1 MRILLIRHGDPDY
14 EHDTLTEKGWR
25 EAGLLAQAAPS
36 MGINDCYLSP
46 LGRAKDTALGSLKA
60 MGKEA
65 RILDWLREFPA
76 KADLGLSEEL
86 PKAYGHTSREDGE
99 DRQSMMRDVV
109 WDMVP
114 AYWTNHPEFM
124 ETDGWR
130 ESLVAQ
136 SGDVVPVYDRVC
148 GEFDRLLEDYGYVR
162 KDRLYRVVQENTK
175 TIACYCHFGIICA
188 LLSHLWN
195 VSPFILWHGLALAPT
210 SVTEIVSEERQQG
223 IASFRALR
231 VGDLSHLWAGQEP
244 PSFAARFCE
253 VFSNREQRH

>member
-25 EAGLLAQAAPS
+25 EAALLAQAAPS
-36 MGINDCYLSP
+36 MRIDDCYMSP
-46 LGRAKDTALGSLKA
+46 LGRARDTASRSLKA

-65 RILDWLREFPA
+65 RTLDWLREFPA
-76 KADLGLSEEL
+76 KADLGMSGEL
-86 PKAYGHTSREDGE
+86 AAAYAENGGKDPSYLV
-99 DRQSMMRDVV
+99 RDVI

-114 AYWTNHPEFM
+114 AYWTRHPEFM
-124 ETDGWR
+124 ESDGWR
-130 ESLVAQ
+130 RSLVAQ
-136 SGDVVPVYDRVC
+136 SGDAVPVYDHVC
-148 GEFDRLLEDYGYVR
+148 RELDRLLETYGYVR
-162 KDRLYRVVQENTK
+162 EGRLYRVVRENTS

-195 VSPFILWHGLALAPT
+195 ASPFILWHGLALAPT
-210 SVTEIVSEERQQG
+210 SVTEVVSEERQRG

-231 VGDLSHLWAGQEP
+231 VGDISHLYAGQEP

-253 VFSNREQRH
+253 VFSDEGQRH